1 ASERLGPGRMSA
13 VLNEYLSV
21 MNDVIFRHDGTI
33 DKFIGDAIMV
43 LFGAP
48 LELSPEEQA
57 RRACACALDMQ
68 RAMASMQ
75 PLFAEAGIPD
85 LSMRIG
91 IHQGDAVVGNF
102 GSEQRSDYTAI
113 GPTVNLASRIE
124 SACTP
129 GEVFVSEAIRALL
142 PEPAVAST
150 GSFELKG
157 VDGPKILFAL
167 RRDPA

>member
-1 ASERLGPGRMSA
+1 
-13 VLNEYLSV
+13 
-21 MNDVIFRHDGTI
+21 
-33 DKFIGDAIMV
+33 
-43 LFGAP
+43 
-48 LELSPEEQA
+48 
-57 RRACACALDMQ
+57 
-68 RAMASMQ
+68 
-75 PLFAEAGIPD
+75 
-85 LSMRIG
+85 MRIG

-142 PEPAVAST
+142 PEPAMAST

-157 VDGPKILFAL
+157 VDGPKTLFAL